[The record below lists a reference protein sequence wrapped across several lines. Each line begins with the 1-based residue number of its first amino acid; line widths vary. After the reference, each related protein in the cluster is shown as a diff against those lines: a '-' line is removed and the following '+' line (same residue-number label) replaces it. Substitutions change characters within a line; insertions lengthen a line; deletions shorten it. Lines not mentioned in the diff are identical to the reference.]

1 MTTLVTVVLWV
12 VGLLV
17 TWTLISLLCRLT
29 IYLWRPEKTAIGD
42 FVVEGQASPN
52 YATKFH
58 DRWLSFRSSG
68 ERIDL
73 VQGLPT
79 PGGTDFILAEVEQ
92 RSAADLE
99 RTIGELGKE
108 LDLKVAGVSVL
119 SLARFLDSLSHPS
132 GRLIEG
138 RLSRFGNEVS
148 LTVTLQERG
157 HPLKVWTANRGV
169 AAGKGS
175 EGQAAVEEALIDEAI
190 CELALYLRRLDR
202 PPAENGEDTM
212 AEATDM
218 LSARAFAELKKGR
231 RSLERYA
238 QDNNQDELLAA
249 QQHFRSLV
257 ASSPAYT
264 DGYLLLSQALAENRQ
279 EREAIEVYQRA
290 LRLLSQDPHSDE
302 RRSFEARFLKASS
315 LLRCYRWSDVVEATS
330 EFRKLAQDLEARTT
344 SKPGDKGKLS
354 VEQKAQL
361 DDWRQNRYM
370 LARTYAETAHC
381 LGHLLVL
388 MPKDRSIRADFLPDL
403 VSLFGD
409 QVAEGIRDP
418 DGLAD
423 RRKLADRLYALSQE
437 QHKMARQV
445 DPIYKQEWKA
455 DLNARLS
462 EVRGYAQFRHAEW
475 LPAKDDKAFKEE
487 CNQAVRSLQ
496 DAELRKPRHYALLQN
511 IGMIYLSRRFDS
523 PGANLEQAEG
533 YYSRSIELKPGDYFG
548 HGQLALVGL
557 RRALQATDQSARNE
571 AIKVAEDR
579 VVKALQLRPES
590 QTTRLLRL
598 YLRLASLGL
607 DGKPA
612 KIEELDALL
621 ADIQQQDP
629 KEQDVSRR
637 WLSLAC
643 GWLRLL
649 ASADEAAFNPAK
661 GDLNAR
667 MEKFVSDVKDKED
680 AIWRVAQ
687 IREAIDRIS
696 RELGSL
702 NYTNRFKPRFEF
714 DAALD

>member
-1 MTTLVTVVLWV
+1 M
-12 VGLLV
+12 
-17 TWTLISLLCRLT
+17 
-29 IYLWRPEKTAIGD
+29 
-42 FVVEGQASPN
+42 
-52 YATKFH
+52 
-58 DRWLSFRSSG
+58 
-68 ERIDL
+68 
-73 VQGLPT
+73 
-79 PGGTDFILAEVEQ
+79 
-92 RSAADLE
+92 
-99 RTIGELGKE
+99 
-108 LDLKVAGVSVL
+108 
-119 SLARFLDSLSHPS
+119 
-132 GRLIEG
+132 
-138 RLSRFGNEVS
+138 
-148 LTVTLQERG
+148 
-157 HPLKVWTANRGV
+157 
-169 AAGKGS
+169 
-175 EGQAAVEEALIDEAI
+175 
-190 CELALYLRRLDR
+190 
-202 PPAENGEDTM
+202 
-212 AEATDM
+212 
-218 LSARAFAELKKGR
+218 
-231 RSLERYA
+231 
-238 QDNNQDELLAA
+238 
-249 QQHFRSLV
+249 
-257 ASSPAYT
+257 
-264 DGYLLLSQALAENRQ
+264 
-279 EREAIEVYQRA
+279 
-290 LRLLSQDPHSDE
+290 
-302 RRSFEARFLKASS
+302 
-315 LLRCYRWSDVVEATS
+315 
-330 EFRKLAQDLEARTT
+330 
-344 SKPGDKGKLS
+344 
-354 VEQKAQL
+354 EQKAQL

-437 QHKMARQV
+437 QHKMARQI

-523 PGANLEQAEG
+523 PGANLEQAER

-714 DAALD
+714 DAVLRLIRDCPVWSPLWRIVSSNFSAGISLRLSERSKRRWLDRAVAYWRIRGFPYPELSQSQIEADVGALRRVEPDEILVDRRAMASTVGLRLANAYHPQMWEIPRHGRSAVDCFLDDRRLRRALEKAARFYPNRRRWNCAMSPQCLAIPASIAGFKLSAGGRACPLPAILTRGRATPRFLGWFRRPVAGAAHLECAITWGSIRRRVKSKDYAGWRPIWPTSPSAARRS